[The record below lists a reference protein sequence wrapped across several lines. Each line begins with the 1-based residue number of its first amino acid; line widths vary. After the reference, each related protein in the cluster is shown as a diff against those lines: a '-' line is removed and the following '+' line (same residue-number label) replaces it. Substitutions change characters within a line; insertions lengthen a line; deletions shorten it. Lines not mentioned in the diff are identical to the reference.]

1 MHDPLITLYSYIHT
15 SLVLAAKGIKSNE
28 ILGKPDTYVVV
39 RYGGE
44 EHRTEEVDDCED
56 PIYEDDWVSTV
67 GMAVNEYVEVLIM
80 EKYNVQDKELGSL
93 RCT

>member
-1 MHDPLITLYSYIHT
+1 M
-15 SLVLAAKGIKSNE
+15 LAAKGIKSNE